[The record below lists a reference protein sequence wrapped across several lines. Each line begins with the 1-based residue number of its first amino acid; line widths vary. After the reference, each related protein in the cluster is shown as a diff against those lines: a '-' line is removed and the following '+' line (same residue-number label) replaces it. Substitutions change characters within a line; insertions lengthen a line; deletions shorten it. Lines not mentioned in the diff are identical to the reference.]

1 MCHSKPSIGAQPSP
15 KPAIGGIELLNY
27 CEISLYLSIG
37 YIYKSNMSDNQAVV
51 IDNGTGMIKAGIA
64 GEDAPKACFPS
75 CVGVPRH
82 GQIIGSDGKDI
93 YVGKDAIEKKGVLT
107 LHYPVEHGVVTNWDY
122 MTKIWNYTYFNELRV
137 DPTEQPVHLTEAPKN
152 PKANREQM
160 MQIFF
165 EEFSVPSFYVSIQAV
180 LSLYASGK
188 TTGLVFDAGDGVTHL
203 VPVFE
208 AYSLQHA
215 ISRMDLAGRDLTR
228 YLQDILT
235 ESGISLS
242 STAEL
247 EIVKD
252 IKEKKCYVALDYEDE
267 IKQFETGDSKSTQ
280 YEMPDGQI
288 VKIGSQQI
296 KCAEA
301 LFKPQFLGK
310 DFGGVHQTAYN
321 CVQKCDVDL
330 RRTLFGNI
338 ILSGG
343 TTMFPGLADRLSK
356 EISALAPSSVKVK
369 VVAPNERKFSVWI
382 GGSVLST
389 LATFQTMWI
398 TRQEFDEN
406 GNVIVHRKCI

>member
-1 MCHSKPSIGAQPSP
+1 MS
-15 KPAIGGIELLNY
+15 E
-27 CEISLYLSIG
+27 
-37 YIYKSNMSDNQAVV
+37 SNAVV

-82 GQIIGSDGKDI
+82 GQIIGSDGKDL
-93 YVGKDAIEKKGVLT
+93 YVGKDAIEKRGVLT
-107 LHYPVEHGVVTNWDY
+107 LHYPVEHGVISNWDY
-122 MTKIWNYTYFNELRV
+122 MTKIWNYTYFKELRV

-152 PKANREQM
+152 PKTNREQM

-203 VPVFE
+203 VPVYE

-215 ISRMDLAGRDLTR
+215 ISRMDLAGRDLTN
-228 YLQDILT
+228 YLKDILT

-252 IKEKKCYVALDYEDE
+252 IKEKKCYVALDYESE
-267 IKQFETGDSKSTQ
+267 LKEFEQGDSKTTE

-296 KCAEA
+296 KCPEA

-330 RRTLFGNI
+330 RRVLFGNI

-356 EISALAPSSVKVK
+356 EISQMAPSSVKVK

-406 GNVIVHRKCI
+406 GAVIVHRKCI

>member
-1 MCHSKPSIGAQPSP
+1 MAS
-15 KPAIGGIELLNY
+15 GGDEVA
-27 CEISLYLSIG
+27 
-37 YIYKSNMSDNQAVV
+37 AVV
-51 IDNGTGMIKAGIA
+51 IDNGSGMCKAGVA

-82 GQIIGSDGKDI
+82 GQIIGSDGKDL
-93 YVGKDAIEKKGVLT
+93 YVGKDAIEKKGVLA

-122 MTKIWNYTYFNELRV
+122 MTKIWNYTYYNELRV
-137 DPTEQPVHLTEAPKN
+137 DPTEQPAHLTEAPKN
-152 PKANREQM
+152 PRNNREQM

-203 VPVFE
+203 VPVYE

-215 ISRMDLAGRDLTR
+215 ISRMDLAGRDLTNW
-228 YLQDILT
+228 LKDILT
-235 ESGISLS
+235 ESGITLS

-247 EIVKD
+247 EIVKE
-252 IKEKKCYVALDYEDE
+252 IKEKKCYVALDYESE
-267 IKQFETGDSKSTQ
+267 LKEFESGDSKTTEF
-280 YEMPDGQI
+280 EMPDGQI

-296 KCAEA
+296 KCPEA
-301 LFKPQFLGK
+301 LFKPGFLGK
-310 DFGGVHQTAYN
+310 DFGGVHQTAFS

-330 RRTLFGNI
+330 RRSLLGNI

-356 EISALAPSSVKVK
+356 EISSLTPSSVKVK

-406 GNVIVHRKCI
+406 GSVIIHRKCI

>member
-1 MCHSKPSIGAQPSP
+1 
-15 KPAIGGIELLNY
+15 
-27 CEISLYLSIG
+27 
-37 YIYKSNMSDNQAVV
+37 MSDNQAVV
-51 IDNGTGMIKAGIA
+51 IDNGTGLIKAGIA
-64 GEDAPKACFPS
+64 GNDAPSASFPS

-82 GQIIGSDGKDI
+82 KTLIGSDGKDI
-93 YVGKDAIEKKGVLT
+93 YVGKDAIEKKGVLN
-107 LHYPVEHGVVTNWDY
+107 LNYPVEHGVVTNWDY

-152 PKANREQM
+152 PKNNREQM

-203 VPVFE
+203 VPVYE

-215 ISRMDLAGRDLTR
+215 ISRMDLAGRDLT
-228 YLQDILT
+228 YFLKDILT
-235 ESGISLS
+235 ESGISLT

-252 IKEKKCYVALDYEDE
+252 IKEKKCYVALDYESEMHEFDS
-267 IKQFETGDSKSTQ
+267 GDSKTTM
-280 YEMPDGQI
+280 YEMPDGQT
-288 VKIGSQQI
+288 VKIGNQQI

-301 LFKPQFLGK
+301 LFKPNLLGK
-310 DFGGVHQTAYN
+310 DFGGVHQTAFN

-330 RRTLFGNI
+330 RRTLLGNI

-356 EISALAPSSVKVK
+356 EISSLVPPSVKVK
-369 VVAPNERKFSVWI
+369 VVAPNERKYSVWI